1 MSSIV
6 NAAAPEVHDEPMPD
20 RRLIALLGVMLVI
33 GASLLFYALLKVWPP
48 EPWPKE
54 ASPIIFFTN
63 IPFLRFRL
71 ESGSLDQR
79 LIVLVVIVGALG
91 SFIHSATSFADYV
104 GNRKFVDS
112 WMWWYLLRPFVGSAL
127 ALALYFVVRAG
138 LLGLRGGD
146 ASPTESLSSYGV
158 ATLAAMSGLFSK
170 QATDKL
176 EEVFT
181 TFFRPSPGKGDAKR
195 GDKLDGPAITAV
207 TPTTGPQSGGT
218 VVKITGTGFIE
229 NATVTFGTVKAVA
242 VVENATSIKA
252 TAPKHP
258 AGSVA
263 IVVKNPDNKEAT
275 ASAQF
280 VYTAEAAGGG
290 SGATALT
297 VTGFVPPN
305 GPQTGGTEVK
315 VTGTGFAGNAIVK
328 FGTAEVAAVVENA
341 TTIKVTTPTHDA
353 GPVPVV
359 VKNGDG
365 KEVSAQAQF
374 TFDP

>member
-6 NAAAPEVHDEPMPD
+6 NNPAPVVNDNPILN
-20 RRLIALLGVMLVI
+20 RRSMISIGVMLVI
-33 GASLLFYALLKVWPP
+33 WASLLFYALLKVWPRDHP
-48 EPWPKE
+48 DGR
-54 ASPIIFFTN
+54 PIYFFSK
-63 IPFLRFRL
+63 IPFLQFQL

-79 LIVLVVIVGALG
+79 LIALVVIVGALG

-104 GNRKFVDS
+104 GNRKFVES
-112 WMWWYLLRPFVGSAL
+112 WTWWYLLRPFVGSAL

-146 ASPTESLSSYGV
+146 GGTAESLSSYGV

-195 GDKLDGPAITAV
+195 GDKLDGPAVTAV

-218 VVKITGTGFIE
+218 VVKITGTGFVE
-229 NATVTFGTVKAVA
+229 GATVTFGNVKAVA
-242 VVENATSIKA
+242 VVESPTSIKV
-252 TAPKHP
+252 TTPKHP
-258 AGSVA
+258 PGSVA
-263 IVVKNPDNKEAT
+263 IAVKNPDNKEAT

-280 VYTAEAAGGG
+280 VYTAEAAGGAG
-290 SGATALT
+290 GAAALS
-297 VTGFVPPN
+297 VTGFAPPN
-305 GPQTGGTEVK
+305 GPHTGGTEVK

-328 FGTAEVAAVVENA
+328 FGTAQVSAVVENA
-341 TTIKVTTPTHDA
+341 TTLKVTTPAHDA
-353 GPVPVV
+353 GSVPVV

-365 KEVSAQAQF
+365 KEVSASAQF